1 MINRTN
7 INVVNWDQTKFG
19 PTILDQGCG
28 ARRGFAMR
36 SILRTAFALAAVVSV
51 AACAGTPSDPIAREA
66 YIEANDP
73 IEPFNRGVYSFNK
86 ALDNGFIKPVAKTYR
101 DNLPK
106 TFRDSIRNFLNNL
119 RTPIILANNILQ
131 GDQTAAQVTLSRFV
145 TNTIAGFGGFG
156 DPAGDLGATFRDE
169 DFGQTLAVW
178 GFGEGPYIML
188 PVLGPSNP
196 RDAIGLLVDSFIDPF
211 NTWADNTDH
220 VEATVSRFA
229 VHGVDLRS
237 RHIKSLDDMEKSSLD
252 FYTTIRS
259 LYRQLRTDAITN
271 GDAGD
276 SIPSPSIS
284 FDDGDKLLDQSAQLK
299 N

>member
-1 MINRTN
+1 MTAS
-7 INVVNWDQTKFG
+7 QMTES
-19 PTILDQGCG
+19 QGNG
-28 ARRGFAMR
+28 SRRNSAMR
-36 SILRTAFALAAVVSV
+36 PIYRLAFAFIAVLSV
-51 AACAGTPSDPIAREA
+51 AACAGTPSDPIARAA
-66 YIEANDP
+66 YLEANDP
-73 IEPFNRGVYSFNK
+73 IEPFNRGVFGFNR
-86 ALDNGFIKPVAKTYR
+86 ALDNVVIKPVAKTYR
-101 DNLPK
+101 DSLPK
-106 TFRDSIRNFLNNL
+106 TLRTSIRNFLNNL

-131 GDQTAAQVTLSRFV
+131 GDPKAAQVTIARFM
-145 TNTIAGFGGFG
+145 TNTIVGFGGFG
-156 DPAGDLGATFRDE
+156 DPAGDLGVKFRDE
-169 DFGQTLAVW
+169 DFGQTMAVW

-196 RDAIGLLVDSFIDPF
+196 RDAIGLVVDSFLDPF
-211 NTWADNTDH
+211 NAWADNTDH
-220 VEATVSRFA
+220 TEATLARMG

-237 RHIKSLDDMEKSSLD
+237 RHIKNLDDLEKSSLD

-284 FDDGDKLLDQSAQLK
+284 FDDGDKFLDQSAQLK

>member
-1 MINRTN
+1 
-7 INVVNWDQTKFG
+7 
-19 PTILDQGCG
+19 
-28 ARRGFAMR
+28 MR
-36 SILRTAFALAAVVSV
+36 VILRTAFALAAVASV
-51 AACAGTPSDPIAREA
+51 TACAGVPSDPDARA
-66 YIEANDP
+66 SYNEANDP

-101 DNLPK
+101 DNLPQ
-106 TFRDSIRNFLNNL
+106 TLRDSIRNFLHNL

-131 GDQTAAQVTLSRFV
+131 GDQAAAQVTLSRFV
-145 TNTIAGFGGFG
+145 TNTIIGFGGFG
-156 DPAGDLGATFRDE
+156 DPAGDLGAKFRDE

>member
-7 INVVNWDQTKFG
+7 INSVTLGQTEVG
-19 PTILDQGCG
+19 PATLDQERG

-36 SILRTAFALAAVVSV
+36 AILRTAFAMAAVASV
-51 AACAGTPSDPIAREA
+51 AACAGVPSNPDARA
-66 YIEANDP
+66 SYNEANDP

-86 ALDNGFIKPVAKTYR
+86 ALDDGFIKPVAKTYR
-101 DNLPK
+101 DNLPQ
-106 TFRDSIRNFLNNL
+106 TLRDSIRNFLHNL

-131 GDQTAAQVTLSRFV
+131 GNQAAAQVTIARFM
-145 TNTIAGFGGFG
+145 TNTIVGFGGFG
-156 DPAGDLGATFRDE
+156 DPAGDLGAKFRDE

-196 RDAIGLLVDSFIDPF
+196 RDAIGLLVDSFVDPF
-211 NTWADNTDH
+211 NAWADNTDH

-229 VHGVDLRS
+229 AHGVDLRS

-284 FDDGDKLLDQSAQLK
+284 FDDGDKFLDQSAKLK